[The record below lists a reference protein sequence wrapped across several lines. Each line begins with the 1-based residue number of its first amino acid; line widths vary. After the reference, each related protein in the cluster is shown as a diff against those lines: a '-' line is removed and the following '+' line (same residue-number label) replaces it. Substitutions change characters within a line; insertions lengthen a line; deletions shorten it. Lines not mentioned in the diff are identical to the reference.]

1 MSVPDRLC
9 AATANAQFGVISR
22 QQAHAAGLSD
32 KGILHRVATGRW
44 QRVLPHVYRIVGAP
58 ESWHQKLM
66 AAVLWAGEGS
76 AISHRSAAA
85 MWGLDGARRERIEV
99 SAIHKLTRPG
109 SWPIPHRP
117 ARLPLDEVTT
127 ISGIA
132 VTTVARTLL
141 DLGAVVLLPA
151 VERALD
157 GALRDGLVH
166 VKELRTVL
174 DRHGT
179 SGRDG
184 TAALRALLV
193 ERDPDYVPPESDL
206 ERDYRRIFQ
215 NGGLPDPVRQYPV
228 PNGSTFY
235 RIDFA
240 YPEARLAIEVDSYKY
255 HSGRQNWQKDKV
267 RSNVL
272 VAQGWRVL
280 HFTKEDKKNPRRVV
294 AEVESALRAAGFYGQ
309 SEAL

>member
-166 VKELRTVL
+166 VKELRTFSI
-174 DRHGT
+174 D
-179 SGRDG
+179 
-184 TAALRALLV
+184 TAPAV
-193 ERDPDYVPPESDL
+193 ET
-206 ERDYRRIFQ
+206 ERRRF
-215 NGGLPDPVRQYPV
+215 
-228 PNGSTFY
+228 
-235 RIDFA
+235 
-240 YPEARLAIEVDSYKY
+240 
-255 HSGRQNWQKDKV
+255 V
-267 RSNVL
+267 RSWSSGTRITFHPRATLSATTDAFSRMGAFRTRFVSIRCRT
-272 VAQGWRVL
+272 VPR
-280 HFTKEDKKNPRRVV
+280 FTGLISRIPRPTSPSRSIVTSITPEDRTGRRTRSG
-294 AEVESALRAAGFYGQ
+294 ATSW
-309 SEAL
+309 